1 MSPWELKQIFLM
13 VDSNGNGQVDAHEWR
28 NFHDMFIIKFSAAD
42 KDKDIQLVEAE
53 FENSFKDLG

>member
-1 MSPWELKQIFLM
+1 
-13 VDSNGNGQVDAHEWR
+13 
-28 NFHDMFIIKFSAAD
+28 MFIIKFSAAD